1 MKKKLNLH
9 QQLEKI
15 DLEIKSLKEKKKH
28 LYDEEV
34 RKKFSK
40 GDLVIFED
48 EDQNAKFIF
57 LYVKDG
63 HIYGQSV
70 KSGEKME
77 FTASETLL
85 YHWKKI

>member
-15 DLEIKSLKEKKKH
+15 DLEIKSLNEKKKH

-40 GDLVIFED
+40 GDLVIYED
-48 EDQNAKFIF
+48 EDQNSKFIF

-63 HIYGQSV
+63 YIYGQSV

-77 FTASETLL
+77 FTASKTLL